1 MSLSPKKEVKM
12 FRESVFWESIKHQYS
27 IWHFIRYKRVV
38 DIVNN
43 IEGKF
48 LLDVGCGIGLLDFLI
63 ANREIIG
70 VDIDRKS
77 LKDAIRVRENYKLKR
92 STFFPL
98 VADLHAPPFKEKFD
112 VVVCLEVLEHLPDDK
127 RALAAL
133 LSVLKEDGFLI
144 ITLPNALRIEF
155 PQLFRLALRP
165 KDLCPEHLR
174 EYQVNNVHESLL
186 ESFPLEI
193 EKMSGVY
200 LDFPLFHI
208 LNLPIRP
215 FSSIQFSTK
224 FRFFAYKALFRI
236 YTIFWTGLEKL
247 FWRHAYYILIISRKS
262 SAR

>member
-1 MSLSPKKEVKM
+1 MSLNPEKEAKM
-12 FRESVFWESIKHQYS
+12 LRDCVLLENIEHGYS
-27 IWHFIRYKRVV
+27 MWHFIRYKRVA
-38 DIVNN
+38 DIINDMK
-43 IEGKF
+43 GKH
-48 LLDVGCGIGLLDFLI
+48 LLDVGCGIGLFDFLI
-63 ANREIIG
+63 ANKEIIG
-70 VDIDRKS
+70 VDIDRKN

-98 VADLHAPPFKEKFD
+98 VADLHAPSFKEKFD

-133 LSVLKEDGFLI
+133 LSVLKEDGFLV

-186 ESFPLEI
+186 TSFPLEI
-193 EKMSGVY
+193 EKLSGVY

-208 LNLPIRP
+208 LNLPIRS
-215 FSSIQFSTK
+215 FSSIQFSTR
-224 FRFFAYKALFRI
+224 FLFFAYKALFRI
-236 YTIFWTGLEKL
+236 YTIFWAELEKL